1 MKIKIIGISIA
12 FTILISACVSI
23 PKETVTLSQTLGK
36 DLQILHNSHR
46 NAVDLYY
53 NKIKKDID
61 RFIDEVYAPFVI
73 HDVLKHELKQFKLGE
88 KSIYGSI
95 QNAGEMEGK
104 ESADKALNDMSDF
117 LNAANHQIELKRN
130 ELLTPINKQRDEII
144 RKVNTSYENAIYAN
158 STITGYLQSIR
169 KVKET
174 QQEALSM
181 IGLQG
186 VDILVTSTLVNI
198 SDKIEAAVIKGKE
211 IDIKSDQAMQQLE
224 EITNQI
230 KKITN
235 KK

>member
-1 MKIKIIGISIA
+1 M
-12 FTILISACVSI
+12 
-23 PKETVTLSQTLGK
+23 
-36 DLQILHNSHR
+36 
-46 NAVDLYY
+46 
-53 NKIKKDID
+53 
-61 RFIDEVYAPFVI
+61 
-73 HDVLKHELKQFKLGE
+73 
-88 KSIYGSI
+88 
-95 QNAGEMEGK
+95 
-104 ESADKALNDMSDF
+104 
-117 LNAANHQIELKRN
+117 
-130 ELLTPINKQRDEII
+130 LTPINKQRDEII

-158 STITGYLQSIR
+158 STITGYLKSIR

-186 VDILVTSTLVNI
+186 ADNLVTNTLVNI